1 MEKDPNQIIEKTP
14 YYRQLRNVLWLVL
27 VVHIVALGWYFH
39 SVNSGEVETRVLQEA
54 EIQTSDTRSFQ

>member
-1 MEKDPNQIIEKTP
+1 MEKDPTQIIEKTP
-14 YYRQLRNVLWLVL
+14 YYRQLRKVLWLVL

-39 SVNSGEVETRVLQEA
+39 SVRSGEVETRVLQEA